1 MLTFFYF
8 FGVEGHGYISL
19 ASVVLKYNGL
29 PMKFVWEEYGFE
41 LCCHESSSISAEQ
54 VVPLTIDI
62 SVTTTGKFCFPDN
75 HELVSGVYILRTSK
89 KFPATIKLQH
99 CLGNNL
105 SGLTFAISSDCS
117 PPFKFECINGGEFA
131 AKFGTIRVAKFSLFS
146 ILWDMLFPPPNV
158 LYNVYLCHSIQPK
171 CHSIQPKCH
180 SIQPKCHSIQPKCH
194 SIQPKCDTH
203 SMWNLFFFALRR
215 LKVVEDCF
223 NKHIAKIKENLSSIP
238 ITVEFDTDATELE
251 FHYNIEGQT
260 SLQLRPYS
268 SLILKKSEIDMYSEQ
283 LGRPPMFQLQLINT
297 NLTVSEF
304 SFKFVINGAKK
315 PMNTITFNWPIIGGK

>member
-29 PMKFVWEEYGFE
+29 PMKFVWEEYGFK

-54 VVPLTIDI
+54 VPLTIDI

-131 AKFGTIRVAKFSLFS
+131 AKFGTIRVEKFSLFS

-158 LYNVYLCHSIQPK
+158 LYNVYL
-171 CHSIQPKCH
+171 
-180 SIQPKCHSIQPKCH
+180 CH

-260 SLQLRPYS
+260 FLQLRPYS
-268 SLILKKSEIDMYSEQ
+268 SLILMKSEIDMYSEQ
-283 LGRPPMFQLQLINT
+283 MGRPPMFQLQLINT
-297 NLTVSEF
+297 NLTVSKF
-304 SFKFVINGAKK
+304 SFEFVINGAKK